1 MSEKRARL
9 DYLDL
14 LRVFALGFVI
24 SFHYLFSGIAKGN
37 IDSVSL
43 SSFASVAK
51 YGYLGVELFF
61 MISGFVILYSTN
73 RSAGE
78 FVRRRFLR
86 LFPMF
91 WMAIIMIYL
100 VTLLPWWERSAPP
113 LSKALWNLTMI
124 PTAFGQERL
133 DAAHWFLVRELQ
145 FYLVVTV
152 VLLLGR
158 GKSLP
163 KILPIWA
170 IILCIWN
177 LLNFSDFNIWYFSG
191 YFSLITGGAII
202 YSIRE
207 WGWNPLR
214 TLGLIAAYV
223 GAIDTRISI
232 IPVLDERRNT
242 QYSALVIALVV
253 TAIFL
258 LMLLTLVKGIEK
270 LSIGWIG
277 IAGAITY
284 PLFLIHGRI
293 GALIIQHTANDEN
306 KWIVYSVTLIALIG
320 VAYWLLQV
328 EKKVLKW
335 RVFSRLAK

>member
-1 MSEKRARL
+1 MSGKHQRL

-14 LRVFALGFVI
+14 LRVLALGSVI
-24 SFHYLFSGIAKGN
+24 CFHYLFSGISKGN
-37 IDSVSL
+37 IKAVSF
-43 SSFASVAK
+43 SSFAPVAQ

-86 LFPMF
+86 LYPMF
-91 WMAIIMIYL
+91 WMAIILIYL
-100 VTLLPWWERSAPP
+100 VTLLPWWKYPAPP
-113 LSKALWNLTMI
+113 FSKFLWNLTMV

-133 DAAHWFLVRELQ
+133 DAAHWFLARELQ
-145 FYLVVTV
+145 FYLFVSI
-152 VLLLGR
+152 VLAF
-158 GKSLP
+158 GKGKLLP
-163 KILPIWA
+163 KIFPVWA
-170 IILCIWN
+170 FILCIWN
-177 LLNFSDFNIWYFSG
+177 LLNLPDFNIWYFSG
-191 YFSLITGGAII
+191 FFSLITGGAVI

-214 TLGLIAAYV
+214 VIGLVSAYI
-223 GAIDTRISI
+223 GAVDTRISI
-232 IPVLDERRNT
+232 IPALDARRNAEH
-242 QYSALVIALVV
+242 SALVIALVV

-258 LMLLTLVKGIEK
+258 IMLATLIPGIEK
-270 LSIGWIG
+270 LKLKWIG

-293 GALIIQHTANDEN
+293 GAMIIEHTANDSN
-306 KWIVYSVTLIALIG
+306 KWWIYSVTLIGLIF
-320 VAYWLLQV
+320 VAYGLLKL

-335 RVFSRLAK
+335 PIFARLAR

>member
-1 MSEKRARL
+1 
-9 DYLDL
+9 
-14 LRVFALGFVI
+14 
-24 SFHYLFSGIAKGN
+24 
-37 IDSVSL
+37 
-43 SSFASVAK
+43 
-51 YGYLGVELFF
+51 

-86 LFPMF
+86 LYPMF
-91 WMAIIMIYL
+91 WMAIILIYL
-100 VTLLPWWERSAPP
+100 VTLLPWWKYPAPP

-163 KILPIWA
+163 KIFPVWA
-170 IILCIWN
+170 IVLCVWN

-214 TLGLIAAYV
+214 AAGLLAAYI
-223 GAIDTRISI
+223 GAVDTRISI
-232 IPVLDERRNT
+232 IPAINYRRNT
-242 QYSALVIALVV
+242 EYSALVIGIMV

-258 LMLLTLVKGIEK
+258 LMMLTLVKGIEK
-270 LSIGWIG
+270 LRISWIG
-277 IAGAITY
+277 VAGAITY

-293 GALIIQHTANDEN
+293 GAMIIQHTANDEN
-306 KWIVYSVTLIALIG
+306 KWIIYSITLIALIG
-320 VAYWLLQV
+320 IAYWLLQV
-328 EKKVLKW
+328 EKRVLKW
-335 RVFSRLAK
+335 KVFSRLAR

>member
-1 MSEKRARL
+1 M
-9 DYLDL
+9 
-14 LRVFALGFVI
+14 
-24 SFHYLFSGIAKGN
+24 
-37 IDSVSL
+37 
-43 SSFASVAK
+43 
-51 YGYLGVELFF
+51 
-61 MISGFVILYSTN
+61 
-73 RSAGE
+73 
-78 FVRRRFLR
+78 
-86 LFPMF
+86 
-91 WMAIIMIYL
+91 
-100 VTLLPWWERSAPP
+100 
-113 LSKALWNLTMI
+113 
-124 PTAFGQERL
+124 
-133 DAAHWFLVRELQ
+133 
-145 FYLVVTV
+145 
-152 VLLLGR
+152 
-158 GKSLP
+158 
-163 KILPIWA
+163 
-170 IILCIWN
+170 
-177 LLNFSDFNIWYFSG
+177 
-191 YFSLITGGAII
+191 
-202 YSIRE
+202 
-207 WGWNPLR
+207 
-214 TLGLIAAYV
+214 GLIAAYV

-270 LSIGWIG
+270 MSIGWIG

>member
-1 MSEKRARL
+1 
-9 DYLDL
+9 
-14 LRVFALGFVI
+14 
-24 SFHYLFSGIAKGN
+24 
-37 IDSVSL
+37 
-43 SSFASVAK
+43 
-51 YGYLGVELFF
+51 
-61 MISGFVILYSTN
+61 
-73 RSAGE
+73 
-78 FVRRRFLR
+78 
-86 LFPMF
+86 MF

-170 IILCIWN
+170 MILCIWN

-242 QYSALVIALVV
+242 EYSALVIALVV

-270 LSIGWIG
+270 MSIGWIG

>member
-14 LRVFALGFVI
+14 LRVFALGYVI
-24 SFHYLFSGIAKGN
+24 CFHYLFSGISKRN
-37 IDSVSL
+37 INSVSF
-43 SSFASVAK
+43 SEFAPIAK

-86 LFPMF
+86 LYPMF
-91 WMAIIMIYL
+91 WMAIILIYL
-100 VTLLPWWERSAPP
+100 VTLLPWWKYPAPP

-145 FYLVVTV
+145 FYLVITA
-152 VLLLGR
+152 VLLLKR

-163 KILPIWA
+163 KIFPVWA
-170 IILCIWN
+170 IVLCVWN

-214 TLGLIAAYV
+214 AAGLLAAYI
-223 GAIDTRISI
+223 GAVDTRISI
-232 IPVLDERRNT
+232 IPAINNRRNT
-242 QYSALVIALVV
+242 EYSALVIGIMV

-258 LMLLTLVKGIEK
+258 LMMLTLVKGIEK
-270 LSIGWIG
+270 LRIGWIG
-277 IAGAITY
+277 VAGAITY

-293 GALIIQHTANDEN
+293 GAMIIQHTANNEN
-306 KWIVYSVTLIALIG
+306 KWIIYSITLIALIG
-320 VAYWLLQV
+320 IAYWLLQV
-328 EKKVLKW
+328 EKRVLKW
-335 RVFSRLAK
+335 KVFSELAR

>member
-1 MSEKRARL
+1 
-9 DYLDL
+9 
-14 LRVFALGFVI
+14 
-24 SFHYLFSGIAKGN
+24 
-37 IDSVSL
+37 
-43 SSFASVAK
+43 
-51 YGYLGVELFF
+51 

-86 LFPMF
+86 LYPMF
-91 WMAIIMIYL
+91 WMAIILIYL
-100 VTLLPWWERSAPP
+100 VTLLPWWKYPASP

-145 FYLVVTV
+145 FYLIVTA
-152 VLLLGR
+152 VLLLKR

-163 KILPIWA
+163 KIFPVWA
-170 IILCIWN
+170 IVLCVCN
-177 LLNFSDFNIWYFSG
+177 LLNFSDFNICYFSG

-214 TLGLIAAYV
+214 AAGLLAAYI
-223 GAIDTRISI
+223 GAVDTRISI
-232 IPVLDERRNT
+232 IPAINYRRNT
-242 QYSALVIALVV
+242 EYSALVIGIMV

-258 LMLLTLVKGIEK
+258 LMMLTLVKGIEK
-270 LSIGWIG
+270 LRISWIG
-277 IAGAITY
+277 VAGAITY

-293 GALIIQHTANDEN
+293 GAMIIQHTANDEN
-306 KWIVYSVTLIALIG
+306 KWIIYSITLIALIG
-320 VAYWLLQV
+320 IAYWLLQV

-335 RVFSRLAK
+335 KVFSRLAR